1 MRDPDVADPLLYAIS
16 ARFVKRLVARYV
28 VVYLAVRE
36 LCEGDQRVAREGD
49 LPIDR
54 GERNARDDLMLA
66 TAQAV

>member
-1 MRDPDVADPLLYAIS
+1 MRDADVADPLLYAIG
-16 ARFVKRLVARYV
+16 ARFVERLVVRYV

-54 GERNARDDLMLA
+54 G
-66 TAQAV
+66 AVSYTHLTLPTKRIV